1 MFWSEDEGA
10 SPFEGNCKGVVILKV
25 DGFLQAYLK
34 LEDLAVLPNHEGLH
48 PVNYLNKSDGGCYLL
63 PVADLYE
70 ITKIGVIV

>member
-34 LEDLAVLPNHEGLH
+34 LEDLAVLPNHEGL
-48 PVNYLNKSDGGCYLL
+48 
-63 PVADLYE
+63 
-70 ITKIGVIV
+70 